1 MATRYTYGIGYY
13 SLIKAELALEDMLA
27 EGDVSLG
34 ENPKIEP
41 VYTALPN
48 GKRRLVH
55 FEITLES
62 GF

>member
-1 MATRYTYGIGYY
+1 
-13 SLIKAELALEDMLA
+13 MLC
-27 EGDVSLG
+27 EGEVSPG
-34 ENPKIEP
+34 EKPKIEP

-62 GF
+62 SF

>member
-1 MATRYTYGIGYY
+1 MTSRYTYGTGYY
-13 SLIKAELALEDMLA
+13 SLGKAERALEDMLC
-27 EGDVSLG
+27 EGEVSPG
-34 ENPKIEP
+34 EKPKIEP

-62 GF
+62 SF